1 MWLRRAFFGWLIPAA
16 FLVPLWLLVGWG
28 VFNAGGWAFLWVLF
42 LAIPSVFIGELVLTL
57 LVRARGTVRAQRAV
71 SWWDVLGFTVWH
83 CLTIALGFYNP
94 AWWAPVFVLTI
105 AVFVGLL
112 WLVLWELWREARPA
126 GIVQYTRAGVGFIA
140 ADRPAAMT
148 DEVRAEPDVIVI
160 TEGKKPTAP

>member
-16 FLVPLWLLVGWG
+16 FLLPLWLLVGWG

-57 LVRARGTVRAQRAV
+57 LVRARGTVRAERAV

-94 AWWAPVFVLTI
+94 AWWAGAFILTI
-105 AVFVGLL
+105 AVFVGLF

-140 ADRPAAMT
+140 AEPPAAMGET
-148 DEVRAEPDVIVI
+148 RVEPDVIVI
-160 TEGKKPTAP
+160 TEGKKPTAS